1 MIISDKKQILL
12 LSNSATYGG
21 AYFDYAQSELSRVL
35 KNVKQ
40 VLFVPFAVFDRD
52 EYGRRTGERFAAMG
66 YKLVSLHQMN
76 TMLKGIQE
84 ADAIF
89 IGGGNTFRLLKTLY
103 EYDLLHAIRERVE
116 AGIPYIGSSAGS
128 NVACPTIKTTND
140 MPIVQPPS
148 LEALGLV
155 PFQVNP
161 HYQDPDPN
169 STHMGETR
177 PDRIREFHE
186 ENSTPVV
193 GLREA
198 TMLTIEEGSIV
209 LNGIGPARIFR
220 KGREPV
226 EAQPGSALQDLL
238 FS

>member
-1 MIISDKKQILL
+1 MRILL
-12 LSNSATYGG
+12 GSGG
-21 AYFDYAQSELSRVL
+21 FRTVERIANFRQRLVAHLGDVD
-35 KNVKQ
+35 Q
-40 VLFVPFAVFDRD
+40 VLFIPYALQDHNKYVQTIIDR
-52 EYGRRTGERFAAMG
+52 GLHAG
-66 YKLVSLHQMN
+66 YDLI
-76 TMLKGIQE
+76 GIHRASNPCDAI
-84 ADAIF
+84 ADAQAIY
-89 IGGGNTFRLLKTLY
+89 IGGGNTFRLLSALY
-103 EYDLLHAIRERVE
+103 QHDLLDIIRQRVR
-116 AGIPYIGSSAGS
+116 AGVPYVGVSAGS

-148 LEALGLV
+148 FDALGLV
-155 PFQVNP
+155 PFQLNP